1 MRAIVEFFV
10 RRHFFVNVM
19 VAATVVLGL
28 WTASHSQ
35 REGFPAVTLNQ
46 LIVTAKLPGAS
57 AAEVERELSIP
68 IEEAVAE
75 LDGVDTYHSVITD
88 NLSITTVEL
97 DDDWGPDQV
106 RLAEGDLRQAL
117 DAIQDFPERMRDRPS
132 ISRVEAA
139 KFPILEIALSGPS
152 SELPSAAKQ
161 IEAALAKIEG
171 IATIELVG
179 LEDPELRVLVDP
191 VLATAHGV
199 GLDEIMAAI
208 ERRNVASTGGV
219 LESEG
224 GHRQV
229 VLDSR
234 YSCRGFGDAP
244 KHPPQNASHPGGPPG
259 PHATLRV
266 ATRAGCD
273 DLARTIVA
281 RGRGGELVRVGDVA
295 RIELTRRDE
304 GLRVHTNGAPGISV
318 VVRKQAAADILS
330 TVDAIVEA
338 LEQVELPEGVQ
349 SVLVNDA
356 SFVTRNRLQLM
367 VSNGL
372 VGLVLVIA
380 VLLIF
385 LDARAALWVSVGIP
399 VVLLGI
405 VALLPVLGMTLN
417 MLTLAGFVVVLGMLV
432 DDAVV
437 IAERIVFRQG
447 QGLGRGPRA
456 AVAGVT
462 DVVRPVVAAA
472 ITTILAFSPMFSL
485 GGMPGKFAWALPV
498 VVILALALSLIE
510 SFFILPAHMSPA
522 QDDDLEPPAPSGD
535 AEPKPKAER
544 PIGSKPAPEPP
555 RKRKFMLALE
565 RGYRALLIRALRLR
579 GLVLLL
585 FLAGFA
591 FTMGVIRPQMGFT
604 LFPQD
609 DSDALFI
616 ELTMPVGTPIE
627 QTEAAVA
634 AVEQQLPELIGDDFL
649 AVTARIGHRDAL
661 AVDRTTGAAAHE
673 AVISLMFVP
682 LGRERTSAEW
692 AELLGQRLA
701 VPEGASLLFET
712 KRIGPPLGAPVTLHV
727 AGNDDEARRSSAAAA
742 AQWLRIQAG
751 VVDVA
756 IDERPGLPRVELDL
770 DHDKLALRGL
780 DVASVGRTLTAAFFG
795 LEVTEIRELDETT
808 GIRVQLERSARAD
821 LDALLELP
829 LRSASGEHTRLRD
842 VVHPVEVRAVS
853 RILHRDGLRTA
864 TVTASFAPGSGLDA
878 NAMAKR
884 IEAELIPGLAAAAG
898 DSGVVAKIGGEAIE
912 TKKTT
917 RDMQGAMGIAVLGIL
932 TVIALILG
940 SFLEAMFIIVVIP
953 FGAAGVFIAFYLHG
967 MPLSMFAMLGVIGLS
982 GVVVNAA
989 IVMVDAINS
998 RIAAGDGDPHQTRDD
1013 AMVDA
1018 VVERLRPILV
1028 TTLTTCGGVL
1038 PTAYG
1043 LGGYDA
1049 VLSPMSLA
1057 LGWGLVFATAI
1068 TLLLVPCSY
1077 QVAQDIRGLARRIGR
1092 RG

>member
-1 MRAIVEFFV
+1 MRAIVDYFA
-10 RRHFFVNVM
+10 RRHFLVNVM
-19 VAATVVLGL
+19 VAAVVVLGI
-28 WTASHSQ
+28 WTASNSQ

-57 AAEVERELSIP
+57 AIEVERELSVP
-68 IEEAVAE
+68 IEDAVAE

-97 DDDWGPDQV
+97 DDDWDADQV

-117 DAIQDFPERMRDRPS
+117 DAIQDFPERMRERPT

-139 KFPILEIALSGPS
+139 KFPVLEIALAGPS
-152 SELPSAAKQ
+152 TALPAAAAQ
-161 IEAALAKIEG
+161 IEAALAEVDG
-171 IATIELVG
+171 IARIELVG

-191 VLATAHGV
+191 IQARAHGV

-219 LESEG
+219 LESDSG
-224 GHRQV
+224 RRQL

-234 YSCRGFGDAP
+234 YHDRDDVAQTVVAVGS
-244 KHPPQNASHPGGPPG
+244 GGQ
-259 PHATLRV
+259 LIRV
-266 ATRAGCD
+266 A
-273 DLARTIVA
+273 
-281 RGRGGELVRVGDVA
+281 DVA
-295 RIELTRRDE
+295 RVELTRRDE

-318 VVRKQAAADILS
+318 VVRKQADADILS
-330 TVDAIVEA
+330 TVDAIVAA
-338 LEQVELPEGVQ
+338 LDQLELPDGVEA
-349 SVLVNDA
+349 VLVNNA
-356 SFVTRNRLQLM
+356 SFITRNRLQLM
-367 VSNGL
+367 VSNGI
-372 VGLVLVIA
+372 VGMVLVVAI
-380 VLLIF
+380 LLIF
-385 LDARAALWVSVGIP
+385 LDARAALWVSAGVP
-399 VVLLGI
+399 VVLLGV
-405 VALLPVLGMTLN
+405 VALLPMLNMTLN

-437 IAERIVFRQG
+437 IAERIVFRQSE
-447 QGLGRGPRA
+447 GLGRGPRA
-456 AVAGVT
+456 AVAGVI
-462 DVVRPVVAAA
+462 DVARPVVASA
-472 ITTILAFSPMFSL
+472 ITTVLAFSPMFSL

-498 VVILALALSLIE
+498 VVILALTLSLIE
-510 SFFILPAHMSPA
+510 SFVILPAHMSPA
-522 QDDDLEPPAPSGD
+522 HDHEPPVDSGD
-535 AEPKPKAER
+535 GEPTPRAER
-544 PIGSKPAPEPP
+544 PIGAEPP
-555 RKRKFMLALE
+555 HDPPSKRKFVLALE

-579 GLVLLL
+579 GLVLIL
-585 FLAGFA
+585 FFA
-591 FTMGVIRPQMGFT
+591 LFGFTMGVIRPQMGFT

-634 AVEQQLPELIGDDFL
+634 AVEQQLPELVGDDFL
-649 AVTARIGHRDAL
+649 AVTARIGHRDGM

-673 AVISLMFVP
+673 AVISLMFIP

-692 AELLGQRLA
+692 SELLSERLA
-701 VPEGASLLFET
+701 VPEGASLLFAS
-712 KRIGPPLGAPVTLHV
+712 KRIGPPLGSPVTLHV
-727 AGNDDEARRSSAAAA
+727 AGNDDEARRSTAAAA
-742 AQWLRIQAG
+742 AQWLRAQDG

-780 DVASVGRTLTAAFFG
+780 DVATVGRTLTAAFFG
-795 LEVTEIRELDETT
+795 LEITELRELDQTT
-808 GIRVQLERSARAD
+808 RIRVQLEPSARAD

-829 LRSASGEHTRLRD
+829 LRSATGERTRLRD

-853 RILHRDGLRTA
+853 RILHRDGVRTA

-878 NAMAKR
+878 NSMAQR
-884 IEAELIPGLAAAAG
+884 IDAELLPGLAVAAG
-898 DSGVVAKIGGEAIE
+898 DSGVVARIGGEATE

-917 RDMQGAMGIAVLGIL
+917 GDMQAAMGIAVLGIL

-940 SFLEAMFIIVVIP
+940 SFLEALFIIVVIP
-953 FGAAGVFIAFYLHG
+953 FGAAGVILAFYAHG

-998 RIAAGDGDPHQTRDD
+998 RVAATGVDTKE
-1013 AMVDA
+1013 AMIDA

-1057 LGWGLVFATAI
+1057 LGWGLLFATAI
-1068 TLLLVPCSY
+1068 TLLLVPCLY
-1077 QVAQDIRGLARRIGR
+1077 AVAQDVRGLARRVFR
-1092 RG
+1092 RS